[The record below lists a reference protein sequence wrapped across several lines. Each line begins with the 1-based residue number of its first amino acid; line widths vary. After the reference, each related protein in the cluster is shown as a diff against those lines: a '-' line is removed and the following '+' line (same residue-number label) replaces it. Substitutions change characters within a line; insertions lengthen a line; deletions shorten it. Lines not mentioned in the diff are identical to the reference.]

1 MVVDSHVHTR
11 DFLETHKETVA
22 HALYVAK
29 KAGVS
34 GIFAMP
40 NPTPPLTTRVP
51 VEDYLRLADESET
64 KGVFFGVYMALTK
77 DKEQVRQAV
86 ATYRALFPR
95 VLGFKI
101 FLGHSTNNLG
111 VTEEDDQR
119 GVFRTLAQEGYLGV
133 TFAHA
138 EKQSLVRD
146 DLFVK
151 ASPITHATRSR
162 PPKAEVAS
170 IRDALRFSREEGFRG
185 KLHIAHIS
193 TPQGVDLVTAARKAG
208 QDVSCGVTPHHLI
221 LNYSL
226 MTQEDGIQY
235 KVNPPLRQPEMPPLL
250 LQKLEKGE
258 IDWIETDHAPHALG
272 EKIDCTGPCLSGLTS
287 LHAWPLFLDWLRIR
301 NWSEKDIQLRTHTA
315 IVDRFGIDIPH
326 SGSNGVYDPTAYPV
340 NSWAGLEHLLMKK

>member
-11 DFLETHKETVA
+11 DFLEARKDTVA

-34 GIFAMP
+34 GIITMP
-40 NPTPPLTTRVP
+40 NTNPPLTEREV
-51 VEDYLRLADESET
+51 VLDYLHLGDEADT
-64 KGVFFGVYMALTK
+64 KDVFFGVYMALTP
-77 DKEQVRQAV
+77 DPEQVKRAV
-86 ATYRALFPR
+86 ATYRELFPR
-95 VLGFKI
+95 VSGFKI
-101 FLGHSTNNLG
+101 FFGHSTNNIG
-111 VTEEDDQR
+111 VIQEEDQR
-119 GVFRTLAQEGYLGV
+119 MVFRTLGGEGYEGV

-151 ASPITHATRSR
+151 ASPVTHAIRAR

-170 IRDALRFSREEGFRG
+170 IRDVLRFSREEGFRG

-193 TPQGVDLVTAARKAG
+193 TPQGVELVTAARKAG

-226 MTQEDGIQY
+226 MLQQNGVQY

-287 LHAWPLFLDWLRIR
+287 LHAWPLFLDWLRVR
-301 NWSEKDIQLRTHTA
+301 NWSEKDIQLRTHKA

-340 NSWAGLEHLLMKK
+340 NSWAGLEHLLSTK